1 MLEILIGRSQNGAEG
16 RDKVGLGSIR
26 RPVIGLALGGGAARG
41 FAHIGIVRT
50 LIAHGI
56 VPNVVVGTSIG
67 AVVGGAYA
75 AGHLDTLEEWARS
88 LQPRNILGYLDI
100 RLNGSGLIGGDKLAA
115 QLEAAI
121 GPTLIEDL
129 PLKFATVAT
138 EVRTGH
144 EIWLTHGRMVE
155 AMRASYALP
164 GIFSPV
170 LVGDRWLVDG
180 AMVNPVPVSAAR
192 ALGAEIVIAANL
204 SSDVFTH
211 STTIYSHGAPPVAPE
226 VVAEPPPP
234 PKRGFGKLFS
244 AERTMKREFFG
255 GGGRP
260 GISSVMVDAF
270 NIMQDRITRARLAG
284 DPPDLLIS
292 PRVGQ
297 IGWFD
302 FHRASDLIA
311 FGARAAERAIDS
323 IQEAI
328 HILAPAGR
336 PGPEADSK
344 PGPVADAEAVN
355 RLAPPRSGGL
365 DVVAQRFLLHLVFAD
380 PPLDDV
386 ADRDQADNPFVLDHR
401 QMPEFAQRHH
411 FHDRGDRIGRP
422 ATDDLA
428 RHHRADRLVEHAS
441 AAIAEHADD
450 VALRQD
456 AFDAAFAH
464 HQYGAD
470 FPLPQNLDRSRKLCA
485 RLDALD
491 VMSFG
496 IEDCTYRHCR
506 LPEAD
511 RALERARSLF
521 P

>member
-1 MLEILIGRSQNGAEG
+1 MGRGQNGPNG
-16 RDKVGLGSIR
+16 RDKVGLGSVR

-67 AVVGGAYA
+67 AVVGGSYA

-115 QLEAAI
+115 QLEAAL
-121 GPTLIEDL
+121 GQTDIEDL

-144 EIWLTHGRMVE
+144 EIWLTHGRMVD

-180 AMVNPVPVSAAR
+180 ALVNPVPVSAAR

-204 SSDVFTH
+204 SSDVFAH
-211 STTIYSHGAPPVAPE
+211 STTSYAHGAA
-226 VVAEPPPP
+226 AEPPETAIEVPP
-234 PKRGFGKLFS
+234 PRRGFSKFFS
-244 AERTMKREFFG
+244 PERAMKREFFG

-260 GISSVMVDAF
+260 GISTVMVDAF
-270 NIMQDRITRARLAG
+270 NIMQDRITSARLAR

-302 FHRASDLIA
+302 FHRADDLIA
-311 FGARAAERAIDS
+311 HGARAAERAIDS

-328 HILAPAGR
+328 HILTPPASVAP
-336 PGPEADSK
+336 
-344 PGPVADAEAVN
+344 N
-355 RLAPPRSGGL
+355 
-365 DVVAQRFLLHLVFAD
+365 
-380 PPLDDV
+380 
-386 ADRDQADNPFVLDHR
+386 
-401 QMPEFAQRHH
+401 
-411 FHDRGDRIGRP
+411 
-422 ATDDLA
+422 T
-428 RHHRADRLVEHAS
+428 
-441 AAIAEHADD
+441 AAIDKK
-450 VALRQD
+450 
-456 AFDAAFAH
+456 
-464 HQYGAD
+464 
-470 FPLPQNLDRSRKLCA
+470 P
-485 RLDALD
+485 
-491 VMSFG
+491 
-496 IEDCTYRHCR
+496 
-506 LPEAD
+506 
-511 RALERARSLF
+511 
-521 P
+521 

>member
-1 MLEILIGRSQNGAEG
+1 MLENLIGRGQNG
-16 RDKVGLGSIR
+16 DKVGLGSIR
-26 RPVIGLALGGGAARG
+26 RPVIGIALGGGAARG
-41 FAHIGIVRT
+41 FAHIGIMRT

-115 QLEAAI
+115 QLESAI
-121 GPTLIEDL
+121 GQTLIEEL

-144 EIWLTHGRMVE
+144 EIWLTHGRVVD

-180 AMVNPVPVSAAR
+180 ALVNPVPVSAAR

-204 SSDVFTH
+204 SSDIFTH
-211 STTIYSHGAPPVAPE
+211 STTIYAHGPSTQESEDGAPEAAV
-226 VVAEPPPP
+226 EPAP

-244 AERTMKREFFG
+244 LERSMKREFFG
-255 GGGRP
+255 SGGRP
-260 GISSVMVDAF
+260 GISTVMVDAF

-284 DPPDLLIS
+284 DPPDMLIS

-302 FHRASDLIA
+302 FHRAGDLIA
-311 FGARAAERAIDS
+311 YGARAAERAIDS

-328 HILAPAGR
+328 HILAPGAAR
-336 PGPEADSK
+336 APTA
-344 PGPVADAEAVN
+344 AV
-355 RLAPPRSGGL
+355 L
-365 DVVAQRFLLHLVFAD
+365 
-380 PPLDDV
+380 
-386 ADRDQADNPFVLDHR
+386 
-401 QMPEFAQRHH
+401 EKK
-411 FHDRGDRIGRP
+411 
-422 ATDDLA
+422 
-428 RHHRADRLVEHAS
+428 
-441 AAIAEHADD
+441 AIE
-450 VALRQD
+450 
-456 AFDAAFAH
+456 
-464 HQYGAD
+464 
-470 FPLPQNLDRSRKLCA
+470 K
-485 RLDALD
+485 
-491 VMSFG
+491 
-496 IEDCTYRHCR
+496 E
-506 LPEAD
+506 
-511 RALERARSLF
+511 
-521 P
+521 

>member
-1 MLEILIGRSQNGAEG
+1 MPRSRHNLSLTRGINRACRDSWRHQTATDKLVSEEIASVLENLIGRGQNGSNG

-41 FAHIGIVRT
+41 FAHIGIVKT

-75 AGHLDTLEEWARS
+75 AGHLDTLEEWARG
-88 LQPRNILGYLDI
+88 LQPRNVLGYLDI
-100 RLNGSGLIGGDKLAA
+100 RLNGSGLIGGEKLAA

-121 GPTLIEDL
+121 GQTLIEDL

-144 EIWLTHGRMVE
+144 EIWLTHGRMVD

-170 LVGDRWLVDG
+170 LAGDRWLVDG
-180 AMVNPVPVSAAR
+180 ALVNPVPVSAAR

-211 STTIYSHGAPPVAPE
+211 STTIYSHSASAAAREAPVE
-226 VVAEPPPP
+226 PPP
-234 PKRGFGKLFS
+234 PKRGLGKFFS
-244 AERTMKREFFG
+244 PERTVKREFFG
-255 GGGRP
+255 SGGRP
-260 GISSVMVDAF
+260 GISSVMIDAF

-302 FHRASDLIA
+302 FHRADDLIA
-311 FGARAAERAIDS
+311 HGARAAERAIIS

-328 HILAPAGR
+328 HILAPDAAN
-336 PGPEADSK
+336 PEAASK
-344 PGPVADAEAVN
+344 PAVN
-355 RLAPPRSGGL
+355 KVR
-365 DVVAQRFLLHLVFAD
+365 
-380 PPLDDV
+380 
-386 ADRDQADNPFVLDHR
+386 
-401 QMPEFAQRHH
+401 
-411 FHDRGDRIGRP
+411 
-422 ATDDLA
+422 
-428 RHHRADRLVEHAS
+428 
-441 AAIAEHADD
+441 
-450 VALRQD
+450 
-456 AFDAAFAH
+456 
-464 HQYGAD
+464 
-470 FPLPQNLDRSRKLCA
+470 
-485 RLDALD
+485 
-491 VMSFG
+491 
-496 IEDCTYRHCR
+496 
-506 LPEAD
+506 
-511 RALERARSLF
+511 
-521 P
+521 

>member
-1 MLEILIGRSQNGAEG
+1 MSLIGRGQDGSGSDGLDLDSQS
-16 RDKVGLGSIR
+16 KVGLGSIR

-41 FAHIGIVRT
+41 FAHIGIIKT
-50 LIAHGI
+50 LLAHGI
-56 VPNVVVGTSIG
+56 VPHVVVGTSIG
-67 AVVGGAYA
+67 AVIGGAYA

-100 RLNGSGLIGGDKLAA
+100 RLNGSGLIGGDRLAS

-144 EIWLTHGRMVE
+144 EIWLTHGRIVD

-170 LVGDRWLVDG
+170 LVGNRWLVDG
-180 AMVNPVPVSAAR
+180 ALVNPVPVSAAR

-211 STTIYSHGAPPVAPE
+211 SMTIYAHGPTPEAPDAAIAPV
-226 VVAEPPPP
+226 P

-244 AERTMKREFFG
+244 AERTVKREFFG

-260 GISSVMVDAF
+260 GISTVMVDAF

-284 DPPDLLIS
+284 DPPDMLIT

-302 FHRASDLIA
+302 FHRADDLIA

-328 HILAPAGR
+328 HILAPV
-336 PGPEADSK
+336 PGEP
-344 PGPVADAEAVN
+344 
-355 RLAPPRSGGL
+355 
-365 DVVAQRFLLHLVFAD
+365 
-380 PPLDDV
+380 
-386 ADRDQADNPFVLDHR
+386 
-401 QMPEFAQRHH
+401 
-411 FHDRGDRIGRP
+411 
-422 ATDDLA
+422 
-428 RHHRADRLVEHAS
+428 
-441 AAIAEHADD
+441 
-450 VALRQD
+450 
-456 AFDAAFAH
+456 
-464 HQYGAD
+464 GAD
-470 FPLPQNLDRSRKLCA
+470 KLA
-485 RLDALD
+485 
-491 VMSFG
+491 
-496 IEDCTYRHCR
+496 
-506 LPEAD
+506 
-511 RALERARSLF
+511 
-521 P
+521 

>member
-1 MLEILIGRSQNGAEG
+1 VLDNLRWGQKNGSDD
-16 RDKVGLGSIR
+16 RDKVGLGTIR

-41 FAHIGIVRT
+41 FAHIGILKT

-75 AGHLDTLEEWARS
+75 AGHLDTLEEWARH
-88 LQPRNILGYLDI
+88 LQPRSVLGYLDI
-100 RLNGSGLIGGDKLAA
+100 RLNGSGLIGGEKLAT

-121 GPTLIEDL
+121 GQTLIEEL

-180 AMVNPVPVSAAR
+180 ALVNPVPVSAAR
-192 ALGAEIVIAANL
+192 ALGAEIVIAANV
-204 SSDVFTH
+204 SSDIFTH
-211 STTIYSHGAPPVAPE
+211 STTIYSHGASAAPMRIAVEPVPPR
-226 VVAEPPPP
+226 
-234 PKRGFGKLFS
+234 RGLGKFFS
-244 AERTMKREFFG
+244 PERTVKREFFG

-302 FHRASDLIA
+302 FHRADDLI
-311 FGARAAERAIDS
+311 GHGVRAAERAIIS

-328 HILAPAGR
+328 HVLAPGS
-336 PGPEADSK
+336 D
-344 PGPVADAEAVN
+344 VDASVN
-355 RLAPPRSGGL
+355 KAP
-365 DVVAQRFLLHLVFAD
+365 
-380 PPLDDV
+380 
-386 ADRDQADNPFVLDHR
+386 
-401 QMPEFAQRHH
+401 
-411 FHDRGDRIGRP
+411 
-422 ATDDLA
+422 
-428 RHHRADRLVEHAS
+428 
-441 AAIAEHADD
+441 
-450 VALRQD
+450 
-456 AFDAAFAH
+456 
-464 HQYGAD
+464 
-470 FPLPQNLDRSRKLCA
+470 
-485 RLDALD
+485 
-491 VMSFG
+491 
-496 IEDCTYRHCR
+496 
-506 LPEAD
+506 
-511 RALERARSLF
+511 
-521 P
+521 

>member
-1 MLEILIGRSQNGAEG
+1 LLDILIGRSQNGAEG

-41 FAHIGIVRT
+41 FAHIGIIRT

-180 AMVNPVPVSAAR
+180 ALVNPVPVSAAR

-211 STTIYSHGAPPVAPE
+211 STTVYSHGAPAEAPE
-226 VVAEPPPP
+226 VGSEPAP
-234 PKRGFGKLFS
+234 PKRGFGRLFS
-244 AERTMKREFFG
+244 AERTVKREFFG

-302 FHRASDLIA
+302 FHRADDLIG

-328 HILAPAGR
+328 HILAPG
-336 PGPEADSK
+336 
-344 PGPVADAEAVN
+344 
-355 RLAPPRSGGL
+355 SGK
-365 DVVAQRFLLHLVFAD
+365 
-380 PPLDDV
+380 
-386 ADRDQADNPFVLDHR
+386 
-401 QMPEFAQRHH
+401 
-411 FHDRGDRIGRP
+411 
-422 ATDDLA
+422 T
-428 RHHRADRLVEHAS
+428 
-441 AAIAEHADD
+441 
-450 VALRQD
+450 
-456 AFDAAFAH
+456 
-464 HQYGAD
+464 GAD
-470 FPLPQNLDRSRKLCA
+470 KAP
-485 RLDALD
+485 
-491 VMSFG
+491 
-496 IEDCTYRHCR
+496 
-506 LPEAD
+506 
-511 RALERARSLF
+511 
-521 P
+521 

>member
-1 MLEILIGRSQNGAEG
+1 VLDILIGRSQNGADG

-75 AGHLDTLEEWARS
+75 SGHLDTLEDWARS

-115 QLEAAI
+115 QLEAAM
-121 GPTLIEDL
+121 GQTRIEDL

-144 EIWLTHGRMVE
+144 EIWLTHGRMVD

-180 AMVNPVPVSAAR
+180 ALVNPVPVSAAR

-211 STTIYSHGAPPVAPE
+211 STTVYSHGPSPE
-226 VVAEPPPP
+226 VPAALIEPVPP
-234 PKRGFGKLFS
+234 PKRGFGKFFS
-244 AERTMKREFFG
+244 PERTMKREFFG
-255 GGGRP
+255 SGGRP

-284 DPPDLLIS
+284 DPPDMLIS

-302 FHRASDLIA
+302 FHRADDLIA
-311 FGARAAERAIDS
+311 HGMRAAERAIDS

-328 HILAPAGR
+328 HILAPG
-336 PGPEADSK
+336 ST
-344 PGPVADAEAVN
+344 
-355 RLAPPRSGGL
+355 AP
-365 DVVAQRFLLHLVFAD
+365 
-380 PPLDDV
+380 
-386 ADRDQADNPFVLDHR
+386 
-401 QMPEFAQRHH
+401 
-411 FHDRGDRIGRP
+411 RP
-422 ATDDLA
+422 AIDKT
-428 RHHRADRLVEHAS
+428 
-441 AAIAEHADD
+441 
-450 VALRQD
+450 
-456 AFDAAFAH
+456 
-464 HQYGAD
+464 
-470 FPLPQNLDRSRKLCA
+470 
-485 RLDALD
+485 
-491 VMSFG
+491 
-496 IEDCTYRHCR
+496 
-506 LPEAD
+506 PE
-511 RALERARSLF
+511 SGV
-521 P
+521 

>member
-1 MLEILIGRSQNGAEG
+1 VLDSWMGRGQKGSDA

-50 LIAHGI
+50 LVAHGI
-56 VPNVVVGTSIG
+56 VPSVVVGTSIG

-75 AGHLDTLEEWARS
+75 AGHLDTLEEWARR

-100 RLNGSGLIGGDKLAA
+100 RLNGSGLIGGDKLAS

-121 GPTLIEDL
+121 GPILIEDL

-144 EIWLTHGRMVE
+144 EIWLTHGRMVD

-164 GIFSPV
+164 GIFAPV

-180 AMVNPVPVSAAR
+180 ALVNPVPVSAAR

-211 STTIYSHGAPPVAPE
+211 STTIYSHGPAADAPE
-226 VVAEPPPP
+226 AVIEPAP

-244 AERTMKREFFG
+244 PERTMKREFFG
-255 GGGRP
+255 SSGRP
-260 GISSVMVDAF
+260 GISTIMVDAF

-284 DPPDLLIS
+284 DPPDMLIT

-302 FHRASDLIA
+302 FHRADDLIA
-311 FGARAAERAIDS
+311 FGTRAAERAIDS

-328 HILAPAGR
+328 HIL
-336 PGPEADSK
+336 
-344 PGPVADAEAVN
+344 GPVASE
-355 RLAPPRSGGL
+355 PG
-365 DVVAQRFLLHLVFAD
+365 
-380 PPLDDV
+380 
-386 ADRDQADNPFVLDHR
+386 
-401 QMPEFAQRHH
+401 
-411 FHDRGDRIGRP
+411 
-422 ATDDLA
+422 T
-428 RHHRADRLVEHAS
+428 
-441 AAIAEHADD
+441 ADD
-450 VALRQD
+450 KV
-456 AFDAAFAH
+456 
-464 HQYGAD
+464 
-470 FPLPQNLDRSRKLCA
+470 P
-485 RLDALD
+485 
-491 VMSFG
+491 
-496 IEDCTYRHCR
+496 
-506 LPEAD
+506 
-511 RALERARSLF
+511 
-521 P
+521 

>member
-1 MLEILIGRSQNGAEG
+1 VLDSWMGRGQKGSDSP
-16 RDKVGLGSIR
+16 DKVGLGSIR

-41 FAHIGIVRT
+41 FAHIGTLRT

-67 AVVGGAYA
+67 AVIGGAYA
-75 AGHLDTLEEWARS
+75 AGQLDALEEWARS

-100 RLNGSGLIGGDKLAA
+100 RLNGSGLIGGDKLAM

-144 EIWLTHGRMVE
+144 EIWLTHGRMVD

-180 AMVNPVPVSAAR
+180 ALVNPVPVSAAR

-211 STTIYSHGAPPVAPE
+211 STTIYSHGPSAEVPEAVIAPE
-226 VVAEPPPP
+226 PA
-234 PKRGFGKLFS
+234 KRGLGRLFS
-244 AERTMKREFFG
+244 AERTVKREFFG
-255 GGGRP
+255 SGGRP

-284 DPPDLLIS
+284 DPPDLLIT

-302 FHRASDLIA
+302 FHRADDLIA
-311 FGARAAERAIDS
+311 HGARAAERAIDS

-328 HILAPAGR
+328 NILAPV
-336 PGPEADSK
+336 PGEPGAAADK
-344 PGPVADAEAVN
+344 QP
-355 RLAPPRSGGL
+355 
-365 DVVAQRFLLHLVFAD
+365 
-380 PPLDDV
+380 
-386 ADRDQADNPFVLDHR
+386 
-401 QMPEFAQRHH
+401 
-411 FHDRGDRIGRP
+411 
-422 ATDDLA
+422 
-428 RHHRADRLVEHAS
+428 
-441 AAIAEHADD
+441 
-450 VALRQD
+450 
-456 AFDAAFAH
+456 
-464 HQYGAD
+464 
-470 FPLPQNLDRSRKLCA
+470 
-485 RLDALD
+485 
-491 VMSFG
+491 
-496 IEDCTYRHCR
+496 
-506 LPEAD
+506 
-511 RALERARSLF
+511 
-521 P
+521 

>member
-1 MLEILIGRSQNGAEG
+1 MLDILIGRGQNGSNG

-41 FAHIGIVRT
+41 LAHIGIVRT

-75 AGHLDTLEEWARS
+75 TGQLDTLEEWARK
-88 LQPRNILGYLDI
+88 LQPRNLLGYLDI

-121 GPTLIEDL
+121 GPILIEDL
-129 PLKFATVAT
+129 PMKFATVAT

-144 EIWLTHGRMVE
+144 EIWLTHGRMVD

-180 AMVNPVPVSAAR
+180 ALVNPVPVSAAR
-192 ALGAEIVIAANL
+192 VFGAEIVIAANL
-204 SSDVFTH
+204 SSDIFAH
-211 STTIYSHGAPPVAPE
+211 STTIYSHGPAAEVTVAVAPE
-226 VVAEPPPP
+226 TMIEAAA
-234 PKRGFGKLFS
+234 PKRGFGRLFS

-255 GGGRP
+255 SAGRP

-292 PRVGQ
+292 PRVGE

-302 FHRASDLIA
+302 FHRADDLIA
-311 FGARAAERAIDS
+311 HGTRAAERAIDS

-328 HILAPAGR
+328 HILAPATS
-336 PGPEADSK
+336 GPA
-344 PGPVADAEAVN
+344 
-355 RLAPPRSGGL
+355 
-365 DVVAQRFLLHLVFAD
+365 
-380 PPLDDV
+380 
-386 ADRDQADNPFVLDHR
+386 
-401 QMPEFAQRHH
+401 
-411 FHDRGDRIGRP
+411 
-422 ATDDLA
+422 
-428 RHHRADRLVEHAS
+428 
-441 AAIAEHADD
+441 AAIEKM
-450 VALRQD
+450 
-456 AFDAAFAH
+456 
-464 HQYGAD
+464 
-470 FPLPQNLDRSRKLCA
+470 P
-485 RLDALD
+485 
-491 VMSFG
+491 
-496 IEDCTYRHCR
+496 
-506 LPEAD
+506 
-511 RALERARSLF
+511 
-521 P
+521 